1 MAKKN
6 DPNYNDA
13 LKAVNELISKYEKM
27 GKSAKAIADSWN
39 TISSQVFK
47 ISGSEWI
54 KAQEKTTEEIKAQ
67 AEALKEMNNEI
78 KDIGEKFGKALQ
90 QDNKI
95 DKLTSKIKQGFS
107 EAFQGSS
114 DVLKSNLSAMQNQ
127 FQDVGL
133 DAEKLKKILT
143 DGKIEGMND
152 EQLKQ
157 LKQMKEFKEFEAKH
171 QEDFKKKQEK
181 LNTLIEELKDSHAEL
196 GKLSKE
202 ELSDLVEKISST
214 EDLTKIVGQ
223 LNDNQRETLAL
234 IGDDVEGLRQ
244 MNKAL
249 REASGH
255 ASDLQKE
262 LGESHKNVFSLSKG
276 IQAIGK
282 NIASDMIGRMMEFD
296 KVIHDVQK
304 QTGVIMDTVEN
315 QVAFSHLTTEV
326 AQFGMSVEGAGQMVK
341 NMADELKTTDFGV
354 LTQAT
359 KDFAA
364 IEGATG
370 AASEHITAIAG
381 ELMRMG
387 ESSGQVKDYMEDAD
401 QTARKFGVSSKKVL
415 EGISRNIKKV
425 REMGFVGGEKSLAK
439 MAATAERLRMNMDET
454 FDMAKRARTIEGA
467 MEMASELQLAGG
479 SFANINPMDLLSA
492 SRKGPAELQKILGQ
506 MGKDIG
512 HFSKET
518 GKFEFDP
525 VDVDRLQMV
534 SEATGQSMESLQN
547 MIQKQAEDNEKLNL
561 FPDSMFDNAVAGLEG
576 VDKDLAKSQL
586 ADMLERNKDGT
597 ISIKEGSLLDEA
609 GIKDMKD
616 LNDSTLKQVLEKKAA
631 EEKTLEEQNKRNQD
645 LTQSFNNFLNS
656 IMSLL
661 TVFQPVLEFL
671 GEIFQGLSSAIGSLG
686 PVGKTIVAG
695 LMTAMLLFSTS
706 VGSFIKDGVMKMLG
720 GFKDFGSKIISGG
733 KGLLGKI
740 PGVGG
745 GEAGGGVMGQATQ
758 AAQESE
764 KIKPEA
770 GGGLKGFVTSLKDM
784 SKEASQI
791 DLKGIL
797 KLSLSLAML
806 MAPIG
811 LMALLFSSVDPMLLL
826 AFGAVMIELAVA
838 MLIMSKITGSI
849 SIADVMKGALALII
863 MGAALVP
870 FALVAQIFT
879 GVDWMS
885 VLAGIGIIAL
895 VVLGLMGL
903 GALMMGPQFL
913 FLLIGVGVLMMV
925 GAALLVAAGGL
936 LLAATAFEKLGEI
949 DWSKFMDMGTAL
961 AAVVPGMLAFSLA
974 SLMFA
979 NPFTILSMLLMI
991 GILSG
996 LALVM
1001 VPLAAAMSTAG
1012 ESMNKFADGIERLA
1026 AATDK
1031 LSTEKL
1037 EELKAIGEAFSN
1049 IGAGGGALGAI
1060 AGMLEKMTGEGGG
1073 GGGASSPKQIEINL
1087 KLNGRDVQKIIVDDT
1102 KIIT

>member
-47 ISGSEWI
+47 ISGSDWV
-54 KAQEKTTEEIKAQ
+54 KSQEKTTEEIKAQ
-67 AEALKEMNNEI
+67 AEALKEMNDNI
-78 KDIGEKFGKALQ
+78 KSLGTSFGEALN
-90 QDNKI
+90 QDTKI
-95 DKLTSKIKQGFS
+95 QILSAKIKQGMS
-107 EAFQGSS
+107 SAFDESS
-114 DVLKSNLSAMQNQ
+114 SVLTKNLSAIQSQ
-127 FQDVGL
+127 FQNVNL
-133 DAEKLKKILT
+133 DAEKLKKVLT

-181 LNTLIEELKDSHAEL
+181 LNTLIEDLKDKHSELRLLSEAEL
-196 GKLSKE
+196 N
-202 ELSDLVEKISST
+202 DLVEKIGSN
-214 EDLTKIVGQ
+214 EDLSKVVGK
-223 LNDNQRETLAL
+223 LNDKQREALSL
-234 IGDDVEGLRQ
+234 IGEDVEGLRQ

-249 REASGH
+249 REATGH

-262 LGESHKNVFSLSKG
+262 LSETHKNVFSISKG
-276 IQAIGK
+276 VQAIGK

-296 KVIHDVQK
+296 KVVHDVQK

-341 NMADELKTTDFGV
+341 SMADELKTTDFGV

-370 AASEHITAIAG
+370 AASEHITTIAG

-387 ESSGQVKDYMEDAD
+387 ESSEQVKDYMEGAD
-401 QTARKFGVSSKKVL
+401 QEARKFGVSSKKVI

-439 MAATAERLRMNMDET
+439 MVATAERLRMNIDET
-454 FDMAKRARTIEGA
+454 FDMAKRGRTIEGA
-467 MEMASELQLAGG
+467 MEMAADLQLAGG
-479 SFANINPMDLLSA
+479 SFANINPMDLLAA

-597 ISIKEGSLLDEA
+597 ISIKEGSLLDQA
-609 GIKDMKD
+609 GIKNMKD

-645 LTQSFNNFLNS
+645 LTQSFNNFINS
-656 IMSLL
+656 LMSLL

-671 GEIFQGLSSAIGSLG
+671 GEIFQSLSSAIGSLG
-686 PVGKTIVAG
+686 PTGKTIVAG
-695 LMTAMLLFSTS
+695 LMVGMVLFSTS
-706 VGSFIKDGVMKMLG
+706 VGAFIKDGVMKMLG
-720 GFKDFGSKIISGG
+720 GFKDFGSKILSGG

-740 PGVGG
+740 SKAGG
-745 GEAGGGVMGQATQ
+745 GEAGGVMGQATQ
-758 AAQESE
+758 AAQESD
-764 KIKPEA
+764 KVKPGA
-770 GGGLKGFVTSLKDM
+770 GSGLKGFVTALKDM

-791 DLKGIL
+791 DLKGIG
-797 KLSLSLAML
+797 KFALSLTML

-811 LMALLFSSVDPMLLL
+811 LMALLFSSVNPMLLL
-826 AFGAVMIELAVA
+826 AFGATLIELAIA
-838 MLIMSKITGSI
+838 MLVMSKITGSI
-849 SIADVMKGALALII
+849 SIGDVMKGALALMI
-863 MGAALVP
+863 MGAALIP

-913 FLLIGVGVLMMV
+913 FLLIGVGVLTMV

-936 LLAATAFEKLGEI
+936 LLAATAFQKLGEI

-961 AAVVPGMLAFSLA
+961 SAVVPGMLAFSLA

-1031 LSTEKL
+1031 LSTDKL

-1060 AGMLEKMTGEGGG
+1060 AGMLEKMSGEGGG
-1073 GGGASSPKQIEINL
+1073 GGGTSSPKQIEINL

-1102 KIIT
+1102 KIVT

>member
-47 ISGSEWI
+47 ISGSDWV
-54 KAQEKTTEEIKAQ
+54 KSQEKTTEEIKAQ
-67 AEALKEMNNEI
+67 AEALKEMNDKI
-78 KDIGEKFGKALQ
+78 KSLGTSFGESLN
-90 QDNKI
+90 QDEKI
-95 DKLTSKIKQGFS
+95 KNLSVKIKQGFTS
-107 EAFQGSS
+107 AFEGSS
-114 DVLKSNLSAMQNQ
+114 DVLNKNLSSIQNR
-127 FQDVGL
+127 FQGVQL
-133 DAEKLKKILT
+133 DAEKLKKVLT

-152 EQLKQ
+152 KQLKQ

-171 QEDFKKKQEK
+171 QEDYKKKQEK
-181 LNTLIEELKDSHAEL
+181 LNTLIEELKDVHSEL
-196 GKLSKE
+196 RMLSE
-202 ELSDLVEKISST
+202 AELSDLVEKINSN
-214 EDLTKIVGQ
+214 EDLTKIVGE
-223 LNDNQRETLAL
+223 LNDKQREALAL

-249 REASGH
+249 KEATGH

-262 LGESHKNVFSLSKG
+262 LGESHKNVFSISKG
-276 IQAIGK
+276 VQAIGK

-326 AQFGMSVEGAGQMVK
+326 AQFGMTVEGAGQMVK

-370 AASEHITAIAG
+370 AAQEHITGIAG

-387 ESSGQVKDYMEDAD
+387 ESSAQVKDYMQDAD
-401 QTARKFGVSSKKVL
+401 ETARKFGVSSKKVI

-425 REMGFVGGEKSLAK
+425 REMGFVGGEKSLGK
-439 MAATAERLRMNMDET
+439 MVATAERLRMNVDAT
-454 FDMAKRARTIEGA
+454 FDMAKRGRTIEGA
-467 MEMASELQLAGG
+467 MEMAADLQLAGG

-534 SEATGQSMESLQN
+534 SDATNHSMEDLQN

-561 FPDSMFDNAVAGLEG
+561 FPDSMFENAIQGMEG
-576 VDKDLAKSQL
+576 VDKELAKGQL

-597 ISIKEGSLLDEA
+597 ISIKEGSLLDQA

-645 LTQSFNNFLNS
+645 LTQSFNNFINS
-656 IMSLL
+656 LMSLL

-671 GEIFQGLSSAIGSLG
+671 GSIFQALAGAIGNLG
-686 PVGKTIVAG
+686 PFGKTIVAG
-695 LMTAMLLFSTS
+695 LMVAMVLFSTS
-706 VGSFIKDGVMKMLG
+706 VGAFIKDGVMKMLG

-733 KGLLGKI
+733 KGLLGK
-740 PGVGG
+740 VSSAGG
-745 GEAGGGVMGQATQ
+745 GDGGVMGQATQ
-758 AAQESE
+758 AAQESD
-764 KIKPEA
+764 KVKPGA
-770 GGGLKGFVTSLKDM
+770 GSGLKGFVTALKDM

-791 DLKGIL
+791 DLKGIGKL
-797 KLSLSLAML
+797 ALSLTML

-811 LMALLFSSVDPMLLL
+811 LMALLFSSVNPMLLL
-826 AFGAVMIELAVA
+826 AFGATLIELAIA
-838 MLIMSKITGSI
+838 MLVMSKITGSI

-863 MGAALVP
+863 MGAALIP

-913 FLLIGVGVLMMV
+913 FLLIGVGVLTMV

-936 LLAATAFEKLGEI
+936 LLAATAFQKLGEI

-1073 GGGASSPKQIEINL
+1073 GGGSSSPKQIEINL

-1102 KIIT
+1102 KIVT

>member
-47 ISGSEWI
+47 ISGSDWV
-54 KAQEKTTEEIKAQ
+54 KSQEKTTEEIKAQ
-67 AEALKEMNNEI
+67 AEALKEMNDNI
-78 KDIGEKFGKALQ
+78 KSLGTSFGESLN
-90 QDNKI
+90 QDEKI
-95 DKLTSKIKQGFS
+95 KNLSAKIKQGFTN
-107 EAFQGSS
+107 AFEGSS
-114 DVLKSNLSAMQNQ
+114 DVLNKNLTTIQDR
-127 FQDVGL
+127 FQGVQL
-133 DAEKLKKILT
+133 DAEKLKKVLT

-157 LKQMKEFKEFEAKH
+157 LKEMKEFKEFEAKH
-171 QEDFKKKQEK
+171 QEDYKKKQEK
-181 LNTLIEELKDSHAEL
+181 LNTLIEELKDVHSELRMLSEAEL
-196 GKLSKE
+196 N
-202 ELSDLVEKISST
+202 DLVEKINSN
-214 EDLTKIVGQ
+214 EDLTKIVGE
-223 LNDNQRETLAL
+223 LNDKQREALAL

-249 REASGH
+249 KEATGH

-262 LGESHKNVFSLSKG
+262 LGESHKNVFSISKG

-326 AQFGMSVEGAGQMVK
+326 AQFGMTVEGAGQMVK

-370 AASEHITAIAG
+370 AAQEHITGIAG

-387 ESSGQVKDYMEDAD
+387 ESSAQVKDYMQDAD
-401 QTARKFGVSSKKVL
+401 ETARKFGVSSKKVI

-439 MAATAERLRMNMDET
+439 MVATAERLRMNVDET
-454 FDMAKRARTIEGA
+454 FDMAKRGRTIEGA
-467 MEMASELQLAGG
+467 MEMAADLQLAGG
-479 SFANINPMDLLSA
+479 SFANINPMDLLAA

-534 SEATGQSMESLQN
+534 SDATGQSMESLQN

-561 FPDSMFDNAVAGLEG
+561 FPDSMFENAIQGMEG
-576 VDKDLAKSQL
+576 VDKELAKGQL

-597 ISIKEGSLLDEA
+597 ISIKEGSLLDQA

-645 LTQSFNNFLNS
+645 LTQSFNNFINS
-656 IMSLL
+656 LMSLL

-671 GEIFQGLSSAIGSLG
+671 GSIFQALAGAIGNLG

-695 LMTAMLLFSTS
+695 LMVAMVLFSTS
-706 VGSFIKDGVMKMLG
+706 VGAFIKDGVMKMLG

-733 KGLLGKI
+733 KGLLEK
-740 PGVGG
+740 VSSAGG
-745 GEAGGGVMGQATQ
+745 GDGGVMGQATQ
-758 AAQESE
+758 AAQESD
-764 KIKPEA
+764 KVKPGA
-770 GGGLKGFVTSLKDM
+770 GSGLKGFVTALKDM

-791 DLKGIL
+791 DLKGIGKL
-797 KLSLSLAML
+797 ALSLTML

-811 LMALLFSSVDPMLLL
+811 LMALLFSSVNPMLLL
-826 AFGAVMIELAVA
+826 AFGATLIELAIA
-838 MLIMSKITGSI
+838 MLVMSKITGSI

-863 MGAALVP
+863 MGAALIP

-913 FLLIGVGVLMMV
+913 FLLIGVGVLTMV

-936 LLAATAFEKLGEI
+936 LLAATAFQKLGEI

-1073 GGGASSPKQIEINL
+1073 GGGSSSPKQIEINL

-1102 KIIT
+1102 KIVT